1 MLKAIHTAELSRR
14 DGGRNVLKLLS
25 VNTRRT
31 KVVALSTGTHRVP
44 DELRRHQLAD
54 EEGNEYST
62 NLDRNRYGNDDQYL
76 FTVIKF
82 NLEALGLCP
91 LIAQVEIIDA
101 KAAKEECVL
110 VVKVPDAGCTCDG
123 GCVNGVRDGVH
134 VAAREIVGGSA
145 AQRESV
151 ARSNEQS
158 ARRARESGSGAKSSG
173 DARTPRDSGK
183 TKEQWRVPTTPMSP
197 MKRNAS
203 AGDVGGMGMLL
214 DALTQVGGMPPPSP
228 LHLRSPPHGANVA
241 GRRAS
246 FLSGGANMAAA
257 SPSMRPAA
265 AAMSALCASAPPS
278 ADRDAVSHMGGV
290 GGVAQAAAAAA
301 AAAQYYGFAA
311 AGQSNAQAQ
320 LLAIQQQHEQQQLLL
335 FQSPP
340 LMQKF
345 AAAAAGLAPAPGAS
359 NGVNDFSIRRA
370 TPETLANESVLEE
383 LVERERGE
391 AAAARAA
398 EAKANARVA
407 ELERELQLAT
417 KKDEEDAT
425 GDDGAARAKAVKAE
439 QTADAVAREDFAH
452 RLVALE
458 EEIAAFGAR
467 AEAAARNAGT
477 APAGGD
483 AMTALYVAE
492 ARAHARALVRVARL
506 EAAAALAPSK
516 DDLAETTNAGEET
529 IAAEGKGK
537 DGEEA
542 DPEEGA
548 TVEASTPA
556 AATAVENVASLAA
569 VAEAEK
575 RARDDDGFF
584 EPPPR
589 QATGDRD
596 GRRQEGGGGGGGGGG
611 GRCGGD
617 RLRPADHSGARGRAQ
632 RPRDWRPVAGPARA
646 GAPLCRRGSS
656 VSEGALRPAGEGR
669 PAERSPERRRGE
681 NDVAPRGTVY
691 SGEGEVPRHLT
702 MLLKCSSLDV

>member
-1 MLKAIHTAELSRR
+1 M
-14 DGGRNVLKLLS
+14 
-25 VNTRRT
+25 
-31 KVVALSTGTHRVP
+31 
-44 DELRRHQLAD
+44 
-54 EEGNEYST
+54 
-62 NLDRNRYGNDDQYL
+62 
-76 FTVIKF
+76 
-82 NLEALGLCP
+82 
-91 LIAQVEIIDA
+91 
-101 KAAKEECVL
+101 
-110 VVKVPDAGCTCDG
+110 
-123 GCVNGVRDGVH
+123 
-134 VAAREIVGGSA
+134 
-145 AQRESV
+145 

-158 ARRARESGSGAKSSG
+158 ARRARESGSGAKSGG

-320 LLAIQQQHEQQQLLL
+320 LLAIQQQHEQQQQLL

-467 AEAAARNAGT
+467 AEAAARNAG
-477 APAGGD
+477 AAAGGD

-556 AATAVENVASLAA
+556 VTATAVERTS
-569 VAEAEK
+569 
-575 RARDDDGFF
+575 
-584 EPPPR
+584 
-589 QATGDRD
+589 
-596 GRRQEGGGGGGGGGG
+596 RRW
-611 GRCGGD
+611 RPSR
-617 RLRPADHSGARGRAQ
+617 RLRSERATTTGSSSPPAKRPATETDAVKKAAAAAAAAAAGAVGTGYAPPTTPALADAPNGRETGVPSPDQPAQALHFAAAGRA
-632 RPRDWRPVAGPARA
+632 
-646 GAPLCRRGSS
+646 
-656 VSEGALRPAGEGR
+656 
-669 PAERSPERRRGE
+669 
-681 NDVAPRGTVY
+681 
-691 SGEGEVPRHLT
+691 
-702 MLLKCSSLDV
+702 

>member
-158 ARRARESGSGAKSSG
+158 ARRARESGSGAKSGG
-173 DARTPRDSGK
+173 DTRTPRDSGK

-584 EPPPR
+584 EPPP
-589 QATGDRD
+589 AK
-596 GRRQEGGGGGGGGGG
+596 
-611 GRCGGD
+611 
-617 RLRPADHSGARGRAQ
+617 RPATETDAVKKAAAAAAAAAAGAVGTGYAPPTTPALADAPNGRETGVPSPDQPAQALHFAAAGRA
-632 RPRDWRPVAGPARA
+632 
-646 GAPLCRRGSS
+646 
-656 VSEGALRPAGEGR
+656 
-669 PAERSPERRRGE
+669 
-681 NDVAPRGTVY
+681 
-691 SGEGEVPRHLT
+691 
-702 MLLKCSSLDV
+702 

>member
-1 MLKAIHTAELSRR
+1 MPDARRFAPSLFPKSRILVPATDRRAPRAPPIPVINTQVLKAIHTAELSRR

-101 KAAKEECVL
+101 KAAREECVL

-151 ARSNEQS
+151 ARGNEQS
-158 ARRARESGSGAKSSG
+158 ARRARESGSGAKSG
-173 DARTPRDSGK
+173 DARTPRDWGK

-320 LLAIQQQHEQQQLLL
+320 LLAIQQQHEQQQLL

-370 TPETLANESVLEE
+370 TPEALANESVLEE

-407 ELERELQLAT
+407 ELERELQLAA

-425 GDDGAARAKAVKAE
+425 GDDGAAKAEAEKAE
-439 QTADAVAREDFAH
+439 QTAEAVAREDFAH

-467 AEAAARNAGT
+467 AEAAARNAG
-477 APAGGD
+477 AAGGD

-506 EAAAALAPSK
+506 EAAAALAPLK
-516 DDLAETTNAGEET
+516 DDLAETNAREET
-529 IAAEGKGK
+529 IAAERRKE
-537 DGEEA
+537 EEA
-542 DPEEGA
+542 DPEEGG
-548 TVEASTPA
+548 TIEASTP

-584 EPPPR
+584 EPPP
-589 QATGDRD
+589 AKRD
-596 GRRQEGGGGGGGGGG
+596 GFFEPPPAK
-611 GRCGGD
+611 
-617 RLRPADHSGARGRAQ
+617 RPATDTNAVKKAAAKAAAAGAVGTGYAPPTTPALADAPNGRETGVPSPDQPAQALHFAAAGRA
-632 RPRDWRPVAGPARA
+632 
-646 GAPLCRRGSS
+646 
-656 VSEGALRPAGEGR
+656 
-669 PAERSPERRRGE
+669 
-681 NDVAPRGTVY
+681 
-691 SGEGEVPRHLT
+691 
-702 MLLKCSSLDV
+702 

>member
-1 MLKAIHTAELSRR
+1 MINTQVLKAIHTAELSRR

-110 VVKVPDAGCTCDG
+110 VVKVPDAGCACDG
-123 GCVNGVRDGVH
+123 NCVNGVRDGVH

-158 ARRARESGSGAKSSG
+158 ARRARESGSGGAKSG
-173 DARTPRDSGK
+173 DAKTPRANQ

-203 AGDVGGMGMLL
+203 AGDAGGMGMLL

-278 ADRDAVSHMGGV
+278 VDRDAVSHMGGV

-301 AAAQYYGFAA
+301 AAAQYYGLAA

-320 LLAIQQQHEQQQLLL
+320 LLAIQQHHEQQQLL

-345 AAAAAGLAPAPGAS
+345 AAAAAGLAPAPGNCA
-359 NGVNDFSIRRA
+359 NDFSVRRA

-407 ELERELQLAT
+407 ELERELAELS
-417 KKDEEDAT
+417 KKDEEDAST
-425 GDDGAARAKAVKAE
+425 EEDGAAKAKAEKAE
-439 QTADAVAREDFAH
+439 RTAEAVAREDFAH

-458 EEIAAFGAR
+458 GEIAAFGAR

-506 EAAAALAPSK
+506 EATAALASSK
-516 DDLAETTNAGEET
+516 GENAEENASREET
-529 IAAEGKGK
+529 IARAK
-537 DGEEA
+537 EEA
-542 DPEEGA
+542 GPEEGA
-548 TVEASTPA
+548 ALEASPGEPDGGDPESPA
-556 AATAVENVASLAA
+556 ASPAVENVASLAA
-569 VAEAEK
+569 AAEAEK
-575 RARDDDGFF
+575 RARDDDAGFF
-584 EPPPR
+584 EPPPPAKR
-589 QATGDRD
+589 RATETDAVKAATKAAAAAAAAGAVGTGYAPPTTPALADNGVNGRD
-596 GRRQEGGGGGGGGGG
+596 GVLSPDQ
-611 GRCGGD
+611 
-617 RLRPADHSGARGRAQ
+617 PAQALHFAAAAR
-632 RPRDWRPVAGPARA
+632 
-646 GAPLCRRGSS
+646 
-656 VSEGALRPAGEGR
+656 
-669 PAERSPERRRGE
+669 
-681 NDVAPRGTVY
+681 
-691 SGEGEVPRHLT
+691 
-702 MLLKCSSLDV
+702 

>member
-110 VVKVPDAGCTCDG
+110 VVKVPDAGCACDG

-158 ARRARESGSGAKSSG
+158 AGRLSSGAKSG
-173 DARTPRDSGK
+173 DARTPRDGAGK

-203 AGDVGGMGMLL
+203 AGDAGGMGMLL

-246 FLSGGANMAAA
+246 FLSGGVNMAAA

-265 AAMSALCASAPPS
+265 AAMSALVHGSSAPPS
-278 ADRDAVSHMGGV
+278 VDRDAVSHMGGV

-301 AAAQYYGFAA
+301 AAAQYYGLAA

-320 LLAIQQQHEQQQLLL
+320 LLAIQQHHEQQQLL

-340 LMQKF
+340 AGLMQKF
-345 AAAAAGLAPAPGAS
+345 AAAAAGLAPAPGLNDDGA
-359 NGVNDFSIRRA
+359 NDFSVTHKTRA

-407 ELERELQLAT
+407 ELERELSVLA
-417 KKDEEDAT
+417 KKMKNEEDAANENEEVIA
-425 GDDGAARAKAVKAE
+425 DKAE
-439 QTADAVAREDFAH
+439 KAERTAEAVAREEIAH

-467 AEAAARNAGT
+467 AEAAARNAGGGD
-477 APAGGD
+477 AGGD

-506 EAAAALAPSK
+506 EAAAAR
-516 DDLAETTNAGEET
+516 DD
-529 IAAEGKGK
+529 AAFKSLEADAKGPEGASLEASPGA
-537 DGEEA
+537 EA
-542 DPEEGA
+542 DPASPPA
-548 TVEASTPA
+548 TEN
-556 AATAVENVASLAA
+556 VENVASLAA
-569 VAEAEK
+569 GEAVA
-575 RARDDDGFF
+575 RRSHRDETDAGFF
-584 EPPPR
+584 EPPPPAKRRATEPDATATKAATR
-589 QATGDRD
+589 QAVGTAGTGYAPPTTPALNSDAPNGRD
-596 GRRQEGGGGGGGGGG
+596 GGILSPDQ
-611 GRCGGD
+611 
-617 RLRPADHSGARGRAQ
+617 PAHALHYAAAGRA
-632 RPRDWRPVAGPARA
+632 
-646 GAPLCRRGSS
+646 
-656 VSEGALRPAGEGR
+656 
-669 PAERSPERRRGE
+669 
-681 NDVAPRGTVY
+681 
-691 SGEGEVPRHLT
+691 
-702 MLLKCSSLDV
+702 

>member
-1 MLKAIHTAELSRR
+1 MPNNTRKPTPASFFFRLRRIDANHASHKAHTLTTHPPPIHPRAQVLKAIHTAELSRN

-101 KAAKEECVL
+101 KAAAEECVL

-134 VAAREIVGGSA
+134 IAAREIVGGSA

-158 ARRARESGSGAKSSG
+158 AKRLESNAA
-173 DARTPRDSGK
+173 ARTPRGEAGK

-203 AGDVGGMGMLL
+203 AGDAGGMGMLL

-228 LHLRSPPHGANVA
+228 LHLRSPPHGPVA

-246 FLSGGANMAAA
+246 FLSGGTNMAAA

-278 ADRDAVSHMGGV
+278 ADRDGVNHMGGV

-301 AAAQYYGFAA
+301 AAAQYYGLAA
-311 AGQSNAQAQ
+311 AGQSNAQAH
-320 LLAIQQQHEQQQLLL
+320 LLAMQQHHEQQQLL
-335 FQSPP
+335 FQSPTP

-345 AAAAAGLAPAPGAS
+345 AAAAGFNGSIPLAASHRADIHAEAAGIAAA
-359 NGVNDFSIRRA
+359 
-370 TPETLANESVLEE
+370 ANESVLEE

-391 AAAARAA
+391 AASARAA

-407 ELERELQLAT
+407 ELERELDAL
-417 KKDEEDAT
+417 KRSGVEGDVDEEETEERPDT
-425 GDDGAARAKAVKAE
+425 KDVVAAAVKAE
-439 QTADAVAREDFAH
+439 ATAGAVQRETIAH

-458 EEIAAFGAR
+458 EEVAAFGAR
-467 AEAAARNAGT
+467 AETAAT
-477 APAGGD
+477 IGGED

-506 EAAAALAPSK
+506 EASIASGTRLDTKLEEGVHAEK
-516 DDLAETTNAGEET
+516 AETTEMDAKEAEET
-529 IAAEGKGK
+529 AE
-537 DGEEA
+537 E
-542 DPEEGA
+542 P
-548 TVEASTPA
+548 ASPSG
-556 AATAVENVASLAA
+556 VENVASEAA
-569 VAEAEK
+569 ALSVQK
-575 RARDDDGFF
+575 RGRVSQTDDAGFF
-584 EPPPR
+584 EPPPTKR
-589 QATGDRD
+589 PAVATRAGPGGQAGGPGYAPPTTPALADAPN
-596 GRRQEGGGGGGGGGG
+596 GRGEGGI
-611 GRCGGD
+611 
-617 RLRPADHSGARGRAQ
+617 LSPAQALHFAAAGRA
-632 RPRDWRPVAGPARA
+632 
-646 GAPLCRRGSS
+646 
-656 VSEGALRPAGEGR
+656 
-669 PAERSPERRRGE
+669 
-681 NDVAPRGTVY
+681 
-691 SGEGEVPRHLT
+691 
-702 MLLKCSSLDV
+702 

>member
-158 ARRARESGSGAKSSG
+158 ARRARESGSGAKSGG

-320 LLAIQQQHEQQQLLL
+320 LLAIQQQHEQQQQLL

-467 AEAAARNAGT
+467 AEAAARNAG
-477 APAGGD
+477 AAGGD

-584 EPPPR
+584 EPPP
-589 QATGDRD
+589 AK
-596 GRRQEGGGGGGGGGG
+596 
-611 GRCGGD
+611 
-617 RLRPADHSGARGRAQ
+617 RPATETDAVKKAAAAAAAAAAGAVGTGYAPPTTPALADAPNGRETGVPSPDQPAQALHFAAAGRA
-632 RPRDWRPVAGPARA
+632 
-646 GAPLCRRGSS
+646 
-656 VSEGALRPAGEGR
+656 
-669 PAERSPERRRGE
+669 
-681 NDVAPRGTVY
+681 
-691 SGEGEVPRHLT
+691 
-702 MLLKCSSLDV
+702 